1 LIWTK
6 KVYLRH
12 GVNVY
17 RVNIIANEN
26 ALFSTIFGPFD
37 ILLQA
42 GVFWNAIM
50 GKPADPYFELSISSI
65 DGLEI
70 KGMAGVRIQ
79 PHCAFKDDDE
89 YDLVIVPSE
98 GMNISPQ
105 SDSFNK
111 RVAYIKRM
119 HNKGAVIA
127 SVCTG
132 AFLVAAT
139 GLLDNKTA
147 TTHWAL
153 AKQFRQYFPLV
164 ELNTDLMIVEDANLI
179 TAGGVSAD
187 QDLSLHLI
195 TRFCGQEVALQS
207 ARCTLVDMS
216 ARQQAPFKSFVL
228 EKKHGDPKVL
238 VCQQYI
244 ENNLHKNLSID
255 LLAEHINMGKRTL
268 NRRFKIATGESVIH
282 YIQQLKVE
290 KAKFILERNSSSFDD
305 IANTLGY
312 ENVSF
317 FRRLFKQWVGVTPK
331 EYRRLFVMN
340 G

>member
-1 LIWTK
+1 MYK
-6 KVYLRH
+6 
-12 GVNVY
+12 
-17 RVNIIANEN
+17 VNIIANEN

-37 ILLQA
+37 MLLQA

-50 GKPADPYFELSISSI
+50 GKPAEPYFELTISSI

-70 KGMAGVRIQ
+70 KGMAGAKIQ
-79 PHCAFKDDDE
+79 PHCKFENHDH

-98 GMNISPQ
+98 GMGIDPLSE
-105 SDSFNK
+105 SFIK
-111 RVAYIKRM
+111 RVAYIKHM

-127 SVCTG
+127 SVCSG

-139 GLLDNKTA
+139 GLLDNKSA

-153 AKQFRQYFPLV
+153 AKQFQQYFPLV
-164 ELNTDLMIVEDANLI
+164 ELDTDLLIAENSNIV
-179 TAGGVSAD
+179 TAAGVSAD
-187 QDLSLHLI
+187 QDLSIHLI
-195 TRFCGQEVALQS
+195 TRFCGQDVALQS

-216 ARQQAPFKSFVL
+216 AKQQAPFKSFVL
-228 EKKHGDPKVL
+228 DKKHGDENVL

-244 ENNLHKNLSID
+244 ENNLQQNLSID
-255 LLAEHINMGKRTL
+255 LLAEHINIGKRTL
-268 NRRFKIATGESVIH
+268 NRRFKLATGESVIH
-282 YIQQLKVE
+282 YIQQLRVE
-290 KAKFILERNSSSFDD
+290 KAKHILERERTSFDD
-305 IANTLGY
+305 IANSLGY